1 MRPLSRR
8 HLLASATATLC
19 CSAWGRLSSAQ
30 SNRPPRR
37 VAIGGYD
44 PVAYF
49 TDGRPIKG
57 SPSFSVPFD
66 ESDYFFASAEHQRLF
81 TTDPD
86 RYAPQYGGYC
96 AIGVSVGEKAEVDPE
111 SWTISND
118 RLYVFHYKRNMQEF
132 AIDGSNIIAK
142 ADTNWPSVKKMT
154 LADHGDEIDRAA
166 RNVGR

>member
-1 MRPLSRR
+1 MGPLSRR
-8 HLLASATATLC
+8 HLLASATAILF
-19 CSAWGRLSSAQ
+19 CSRSSSAQ
-30 SNRPPRR
+30 NNRPSRR

-49 TDGRPIKG
+49 TEGRPTKG

-86 RYAPQYGGYC
+86 RYAPQYSGYC
-96 AIGVSVGEKAEVDPE
+96 AIGVSLGEKAEVDPE
-111 SWTISND
+111 SWAISNG

-132 AIDGSNIIAK
+132 ATDTSNIIAK
-142 ADTNWPSVKKMT
+142 ADSNWPSVKKT
-154 LADHGDEIDRAA
+154 SVVDHNDETDRAA
-166 RNVGR
+166 RKIGR